1 MKKVWKIV
9 GIGALVLAI
18 GVAALGVAYA
28 QEPTPTPGTKS
39 FFGCFGWGFDKFGD
53 YSDQFLNAL
62 ASKLGIQRSDLDS
75 ATEAARKEVIDQMVK
90 DGKITE
96 EQAQWMLN
104 PTEAMK
110 AQIEQMVKDG
120 QITQEQ
126 ADWLLQGLEKG
137 YVPMGRG
144 FGFGHMRGGRSGG
157 LREFGWPKG
166 TTPQA
171 TPTPSTSSSSTTL

>member
-9 GIGALVLAI
+9 GIAALVLAI
-18 GVAALGVAYA
+18 GVATLGVTYA
-28 QEPTPTPGTKS
+28 QEPTKS
-39 FFGCFGWGFDKFGD
+39 FFGCFGWGFNKLGD
-53 YSDQFLNAL
+53 YGSQFLDTL

-75 ATEAARKEVIDQMVK
+75 AIDAARKEVIDQMVK

-120 QITQEQ
+120 KITQEQ
-126 ADWLLQGLEKG
+126 ANWLLQGIEKG
-137 YVPMGRG
+137 YMPMGRG
-144 FGFGHMRGGRSGG
+144 FGFGGYMRGGRFGG
-157 LREFGWPKG
+157 FRGFGWPKG
-166 TTPQA
+166 STPQA
-171 TPTPSTSSSSTTL
+171 TPTPSTSSFSTTL

>member
-9 GIGALVLAI
+9 GIATLVMAI

-39 FFGCFGWGFDKFGD
+39 FFGCFGWGFGKLGD
-53 YSDQFLNAL
+53 YGSQFLDTL
-62 ASKLGIQRSDLDS
+62 ASKLGIQRSTLDS
-75 ATEAARKEVIDQMVK
+75 AIEASRKEVIDQMVK

-120 QITQEQ
+120 KITREQ

-144 FGFGHMRGGRSGG
+144 FGFDHMRGGRFGG
-157 LREFGWPKG
+157 FRGFGWPKG

-171 TPTPSTSSSSTTL
+171 TPTPSTSSFSTTL

>member
-1 MKKVWKIV
+1 MRKVWKIV
-9 GIGALVLAI
+9 GIAALAMAI

-28 QEPTPTPGTKS
+28 QEPTPTPGAKG
-39 FFGCFGWGFDKFGD
+39 FFGCFGWGFGKLGD
-53 YSDQFLNAL
+53 YGSQFLDTL
-62 ASKLGIQRSDLDS
+62 ANKLGIQRSDLDS
-75 ATEAARKEVIDQMVK
+75 AMEAARKEVIDQMVK

-126 ADWLLQGLEKG
+126 ADWLLQGIEKG
-137 YVPMGRG
+137 YMPMGRG
-144 FGFGHMRGGRSGG
+144 FGFGHMQGGRFGG
-157 LREFGWPKG
+157 FRKFGWPRG
-166 TTPQA
+166 AAPQA
-171 TPTPSTSSSSTTL
+171 TPTPSTSSFSTTL